1 MDSTTPF
8 SRCPR
13 KTCATQSWQSS
24 FPRSRS
30 AVPSAKPSGNAPTGR
45 SSPSLS
51 PSVLDIFPNTKQAL
65 RRCTQRRKCGR
76 FRPFDRLHDYFFM
89 RWYSLAY
96 NDLLTP
102 VTCFKSDTQE
112 PYVVVRKSPDLP
124 RFDERFV
131 NYAYNKVQW
140 IEHLRY
146 RGYRFSVLTMGFA
159 VDMPHP
165 L

>member
-1 MDSTTPF
+1 
-8 SRCPR
+8 
-13 KTCATQSWQSS
+13 
-24 FPRSRS
+24 
-30 AVPSAKPSGNAPTGR
+30 
-45 SSPSLS
+45 
-51 PSVLDIFPNTKQAL
+51 VLDIFPNTKQAL

>member
-1 MDSTTPF
+1 M
-8 SRCPR
+8 
-13 KTCATQSWQSS
+13 
-24 FPRSRS
+24 
-30 AVPSAKPSGNAPTGR
+30 
-45 SSPSLS
+45 
-51 PSVLDIFPNTKQAL
+51 LDIFPNTKQAL

-140 IEHLRY
+140 IEHLR
-146 RGYRFSVLTMGFA
+146 FPVIIAKTSVFFKTCGKISSSKNSLS
-159 VDMPHP
+159 
-165 L
+165 

>member
-1 MDSTTPF
+1 M
-8 SRCPR
+8 
-13 KTCATQSWQSS
+13 
-24 FPRSRS
+24 FP
-30 AVPSAKPSGNAPTGR
+30 GN
-45 SSPSLS
+45 
-51 PSVLDIFPNTKQAL
+51 KQAL
-65 RRCTQRRKCGR
+65 RRCTQKRKCAR

-89 RWYSLAY
+89 RWYSISY
-96 NDLLTP
+96 KDLLTP

-146 RGYRFSVLTMGFA
+146 RGYRFSVLTLGFA